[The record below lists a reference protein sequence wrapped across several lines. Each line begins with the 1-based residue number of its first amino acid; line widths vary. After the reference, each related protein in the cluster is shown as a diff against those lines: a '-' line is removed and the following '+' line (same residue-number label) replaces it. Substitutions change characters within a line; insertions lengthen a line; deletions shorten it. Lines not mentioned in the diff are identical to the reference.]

1 MKTWAA
7 CLPGDQAKA
16 MLNEMAEKILDL
28 LDAEIS
34 FTRNAEETGRLLQL
48 ADFGLCA
55 ATDKTLR
62 WRLYLRYGAVLPP
75 DRVRR
80 TFVSFI
86 QREFPA
92 CEWEF
97 YLAEMRSFHT
107 VVLSRHPGHFIL
119 PASADGHSRA
129 WYSSRRYA
137 GTGGSDCDPDSQHS
151 GPH

>member
-80 TFVSFI
+80 TFVWVQFDFTCKAGMSEL
-86 QREFPA
+86 RDEA
-92 CEWEF
+92 
-97 YLAEMRSFHT
+97 
-107 VVLSRHPGHFIL
+107 
-119 PASADGHSRA
+119 ADMEHR
-129 WYSSRRYA
+129 WYSSGLA
-137 GTGGSDCDPDSQHS
+137 A
-151 GPH
+151 